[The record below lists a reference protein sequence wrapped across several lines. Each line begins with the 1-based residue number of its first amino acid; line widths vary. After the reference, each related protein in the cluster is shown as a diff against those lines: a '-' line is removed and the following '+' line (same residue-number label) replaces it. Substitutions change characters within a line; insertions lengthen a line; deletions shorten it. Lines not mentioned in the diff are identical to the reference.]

1 MLSFLT
7 VFMMPVFAHLFKVWS
22 WYTDFM
28 MRCVA
33 LFLYSLLISNAAV
46 AAEPTPE
53 RTVRV
58 DYVIDGDTF
67 TTKSGETVRL
77 LAINTP
83 EKRGRDNKPEPFAMA
98 ATDALKNLI
107 AKQEVTLKFDN
118 NPKDRY
124 GRTLAHVYL
133 PRDQWVN
140 EAMLASGLAHVYSF
154 PDNQSHLNHLLT
166 IEAQARQAEKGL
178 WADPRWAVKNAHTA
192 FTKNQIGQFHLV
204 GGTVRDVAQVK
215 GTVYLNFGEDWR
227 TDFTAE
233 IPADAQAYFDLVDFE
248 KHFHGK
254 EVLVRGR
261 LKPVN
266 GVLISVSHP
275 AQIQVLK

>member
-1 MLSFLT
+1 
-7 VFMMPVFAHLFKVWS
+7 MPVFAHLFKAWS

-33 LFLYSLLISNAAV
+33 LFLYSLLISNVVV
-46 AAEPTPE
+46 AAEPMPE

-67 TTKSGETVRL
+67 TTKNGETVRL

-83 EKRGRDNKPEPFAMA
+83 EKRGRNDKPEPFALQ
-98 ATDALKNLI
+98 ATKALKDLI
-107 AKQEVTLKFDN
+107 TQQQVTLKFDN
-118 NPKDRY
+118 APQDRY

-133 PRDQWVN
+133 PKGQWVN
-140 EAMLASGLAHVYSF
+140 EAMIASGLAHVYSF
-154 PDNQSHLNHLLT
+154 PDNQSHLNYLLA

-178 WADPRWAVKNAHTA
+178 WATPRWAVKNAHTA

-204 GGTVRDVAQVK
+204 SGKVRDVAQVK
-215 GTVYLNFGEDWR
+215 GTVYLNFGTDWR

-233 IPADAQAYFDLVDFE
+233 IPAEAQAYFNFSDFE
-248 KHFHGK
+248 KYFQGK

-266 GVLISVSHP
+266 GVLITVSHP
-275 AQIQVLK
+275 AQIERLD